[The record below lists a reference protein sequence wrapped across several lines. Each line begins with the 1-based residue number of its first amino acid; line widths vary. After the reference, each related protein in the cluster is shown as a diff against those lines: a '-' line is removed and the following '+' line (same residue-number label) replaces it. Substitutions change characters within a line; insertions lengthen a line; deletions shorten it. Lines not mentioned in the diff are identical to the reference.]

1 MLGLIIDYKVN
12 WLKSEL
18 CGLRVNKVDYWLN
31 WFGLSLTTC
40 SLLAALSLSCH
51 CGTSLF
57 LVGGLYSIGIW
68 EGNDN

>member
-18 CGLRVNKVDYWLN
+18 CGLRVNKVGYWLN

-40 SLLAALSLSCH
+40 SLLAALSISSHVAHH
-51 CGTSLF
+51 CF
-57 LVGGLYSIGIW
+57 WWEASIV
-68 EGNDN
+68 